1 MTDPIQLSDL
11 QLEVLRVFWERG
23 EATAAQVHA
32 DLSRTRDL
40 APTTVSTLLSRL
52 EKRGLLQHRTDRR
65 QYVYSACIAET
76 EVRSSMLQRLTDFF
90 FRGDSSALVT
100 HLVASRDFN
109 PDELEAVE
117 QLIRARESNDPDDG
131 NASSADPAG
140 EDPS

>member
-32 DLSRTRDL
+32 DLQRTREL

-52 EKRGLLQHRTDRR
+52 EKRGLLRHRAEGR
-65 QYVYSACIAET
+65 QYVYAACVAEH

-90 FRGDSSALVT
+90 FRGDSGALVS
-100 HLVASRDFN
+100 HLVSSRDFN

-117 QLIRARESNDPDDG
+117 QLIRARESNDGGDG
-131 NASSADPAG
+131 SASSAPSDG
-140 EDPS
+140 EDR

>member
-32 DLSRTRDL
+32 DLQRARDL

-52 EKRGLLQHRTDRR
+52 EKRGLLQHRAEGR
-65 QYVYSACIAET
+65 QYVYSACIAEH

-90 FRGDSSALVT
+90 FRGDSGALVS
-100 HLVASRDFN
+100 HLVTSRDFN
-109 PDELEAVE
+109 PEELEAVE
-117 QLIRARESNDPDDG
+117 QLIRARESNEDDDG
-131 NASSADPAG
+131 NASSAEPAG
-140 EDPS
+140 EDP

>member
-32 DLSRTRDL
+32 DLQRTREL

-52 EKRGLLQHRTDRR
+52 EKRGLLRHRAEGR
-65 QYVYSACIAET
+65 QYVYTACVAEH

-90 FRGDSSALVT
+90 FRGDSGALVS
-100 HLVASRDFN
+100 HLVSSRDFN

-117 QLIRARESNDPDDG
+117 QLIRARESNDGGDG
-131 NASSADPAG
+131 SASSAPSDG
-140 EDPS
+140 EDR